1 MISMDLR
8 VLRYFLT
15 VAKEQNFTRA
25 AEQLHITQPTLS
37 RQLAAFE
44 QELGVSLFD
53 RTGKTITLTSEGILL
68 KRRELEMLD
77 IEERTLEELKP
88 SKERIEGKVTVG
100 CGEFMAVEMLA
111 EICKSFKEKYPLV
124 QIAIHTATADTVY
137 EMLHKGLVDVGMF
150 LEPVDT
156 EGLGYSIS
164 IRGVGRYWRNNVLV
178 QKELSPG
185 ISSNTVI
192 AWRRNIPTS
201 IVMEKFIKEIQS
213 YTSK

>member
-1 MISMDLR
+1 
-8 VLRYFLT
+8 
-15 VAKEQNFTRA
+15 
-25 AEQLHITQPTLS
+25 
-37 RQLAAFE
+37 
-44 QELGVSLFD
+44 
-53 RTGKTITLTSEGILL
+53 
-68 KRRELEMLD
+68 
-77 IEERTLEELKP
+77 
-88 SKERIEGKVTVG
+88 
-100 CGEFMAVEMLA
+100 
-111 EICKSFKEKYPLV
+111 
-124 QIAIHTATADTVY
+124 
-137 EMLHKGLVDVGMF
+137 MF